1 MDPAKIDFLGATNVH
16 PMDILEPEPEDSR
29 EQDRLRSAHVPF
41 LLLDAIKSALRWDVG
56 FHQVSYAI
64 GHATEPM
71 SEVAE
76 RLGVDESTISA
87 GEASRQKALEIPPS
101 VCEQDRLRLVQVLFI
116 ALDAMKSARRWDVG
130 FHQVSY
136 ALGHATE
143 PMAEVAARLGV
154 ERATLS
160 AGAVSLCKALDIP
173 PSASMR
179 SEDARQ
185 AYHDSRTSKLDQ

>member
-16 PMDILEPEPEDSR
+16 PMDILEPEPEDIR
-29 EQDRLRSAHVPF
+29 EQDRLRS
-41 LLLDAIKSALRWDVG
+41 
-56 FHQVSYAI
+56 
-64 GHATEPM
+64 
-71 SEVAE
+71 
-76 RLGVDESTISA
+76 
-87 GEASRQKALEIPPS
+87 
-101 VCEQDRLRLVQVLFI
+101 VQVMFL